1 MRIYLVYDKICQ
13 RLVVNNNDIILGS
26 TKGGTK
32 RKIVQDVS
40 LLSLG
45 TG

>member
-1 MRIYLVYDKICQ
+1 VRIYLVYDKIYQ
-13 RLVVNNNDIILGS
+13 RLVVNNSDIILGS

-32 RKIVQDVS
+32 HEIVQDVS